1 VGRLTMATALL
12 SVALGSAFVIP
23 AAAQAAPSAP
33 AAPIIRTVAPNIP
46 PNAQWEF
53 EGATYPNTSAGLLAC
68 NSEGKLLFETYP
80 KTDISWNC
88 RLGSPD
94 SGVYNLWIL
103 FEI

>member
-1 VGRLTMATALL
+1 M
-12 SVALGSAFVIP
+12 IP
-23 AAAQAAPSAP
+23 TAAQATTSAP
-33 AAPIIRTVAPNIP
+33 GARTVQTAAPNIP

-53 EGATYPNTSAGLLAC
+53 EGATYPDTSAGLLAC
-68 NSEGKLLFETYP
+68 NTEGKDLVVTYP

>member
-12 SVALGSAFVIP
+12 SVALGSAVVIP
-23 AAAQAAPSAP
+23 VAAQAATSAP
-33 AAPIIRTVAPNIP
+33 AARIVRTAAPNIP
-46 PNAQWEF
+46 PNAQWQF
-53 EGATYPNTSAGLLAC
+53 EGATYPNTSAGLAAC
-68 NSEGKLLFETYP
+68 NSEGKLLVEEYP

-103 FEI
+103 FEM